1 MSYLLFT
8 GQTHLHYFNVPVSH
22 MACAVSMQCGS
33 LFTIDIFISIL
44 TAYFNRVLEFEGS
57 WSSGQQWNER
67 PSDGT
72 ALGAEKHRQV
82 RGESEQSYYLRGE
95 RRGRQ
100 CAFPLAVS
108 NV

>member
-1 MSYLLFT
+1 
-8 GQTHLHYFNVPVSH
+8 

-33 LFTIDIFISIL
+33 HFTIDIFIFIL
-44 TAYFNRVLEFEGS
+44 TSNYNRVLESEGS
-57 WSSGQQWNER
+57 WSSGQQWNEG

-72 ALGAEKHRQV
+72 AMGAEKHSKF
-82 RGESEQSYYLRGE
+82 RGESEQCDYLRGE

-100 CAFPLAVS
+100 CTLPLAVS